1 MRHLLTPE
9 IQMKLAVDGGFGPV
23 NRKTEIK
30 DDVNVPMPIG
40 KRAADLIVVDWDTIN
55 ANREAWNKRWTREI
69 ER

>member
-1 MRHLLTPE
+1 
-9 IQMKLAVDGGFGPV
+9 
-23 NRKTEIK
+23 
-30 DDVNVPMPIG
+30 MPIG